1 MDETRE
7 KAEPDTPAQPVRK
20 RSWFRFHL
28 STAIIVMFTAGLL
41 LWANFTADIA
51 WPMSDWGVDVY
62 LYGWPKKV
70 EYLVTQKTAGL
81 RGEEARA
88 NAMYDACVAL
98 GILAAAGVASE
109 FVTRMKRAP
118 AKATRK
124 QLVKPD

>member
-1 MDETRE
+1 M
-7 KAEPDTPAQPVRK
+7 
-20 RSWFRFHL
+20 
-28 STAIIVMFTAGLL
+28 VMLTAGVL

-62 LYGWPKKV
+62 YYGWPWKF

-98 GILAAAGVASE
+98 GILACVGVASE
-109 FVTRMKRAP
+109 FIARRKHAP
-118 AKATRK
+118 SRDTRK
-124 QLVKPD
+124 